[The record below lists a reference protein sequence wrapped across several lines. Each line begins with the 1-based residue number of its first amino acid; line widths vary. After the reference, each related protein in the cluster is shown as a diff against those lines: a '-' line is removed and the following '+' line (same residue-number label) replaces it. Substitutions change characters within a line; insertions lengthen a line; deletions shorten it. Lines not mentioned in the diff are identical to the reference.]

1 MKKIMQKI
9 AVLLSSLLMLNS
21 VFGGVVLTAHAAEAE
36 TITLTVGY
44 MDGVFDSESSI
55 NIDGVDA
62 RSGSVNVPQAST
74 HTISLQ
80 LWFGAAIDKMVVND
94 VEYTPDKGDE
104 DWYTVTVPDASSYN
118 ITLRQAESTVATIV
132 WAYDREDA
140 IDKYGDDD
148 AWVEHGIVEV
158 ISIVRDGNEIFNENT
173 SDPGDFGIRSDGGD
187 MFLEKGDEVIIRL
200 IPEYGY
206 QVKNVVLND
215 DVTLSPEDSV
225 STFKIDSLRG
235 NLHLKGVFQ
244 SEEDII
250 NNNSNSVSSA
260 NIGNAQNAVETGN
273 VKLTVDDRGGYNPNL
288 EGVVEGNDVVKVAAV
303 DLSLENRVCKG
314 TGDRD
319 EDYWTDPVTEFE
331 KPISVALGV
340 DMKALKEGEVFT
352 VVRDHEGVLEELET
366 KIDKKNGII
375 EFETNKF
382 STYTIVKKQDPNQE
396 QHVWDDGEMIKRPTM
411 KEKGLLRFHCKNC
424 EAYYDEELNVL
435 TREMAV
441 GDFVNRFYYD
451 CLGREPEAAGMD
463 YWYNNILKGNTDGA
477 TAGASFVFSEEY
489 MGKKTTDTS
498 FLRMLYKVF
507 MDREADYDGLKYWQS
522 QLKSGMSREEVFKA
536 FVESKEY
543 TEICKESNIVR
554 GEYTIQGIKDPVE
567 KKGDV
572 TPEISN
578 FVENIYSQILNRG
591 SDVEGINYWCQEI
604 ANESKD
610 PILVAELFIFSEEFE
625 NRKLNNADYVDVLY
639 RTFMGREADKDGKN
653 FWVKQ
658 LKDGK
663 DRKEVLEAFA
673 NCKEFQDILRAA
685 GL

>member
-21 VFGGVVLTAHAAEAE
+21 VFGGGVFTVHAAELE

-55 NIDGVDA
+55 NVDGVDA

-273 VKLTVDDRGGYNPNL
+273 VKLTVDDRGGYNP
-288 EGVVEGNDVVKVAAV
+288 
-303 DLSLENRVCKG
+303 
-314 TGDRD
+314 
-319 EDYWTDPVTEFE
+319 
-331 KPISVALGV
+331 
-340 DMKALKEGEVFT
+340 
-352 VVRDHEGVLEELET
+352 
-366 KIDKKNGII
+366 
-375 EFETNKF
+375 
-382 STYTIVKKQDPNQE
+382 
-396 QHVWDDGEMIKRPTM
+396 
-411 KEKGLLRFHCKNC
+411 
-424 EAYYDEELNVL
+424 
-435 TREMAV
+435 
-441 GDFVNRFYYD
+441 
-451 CLGREPEAAGMD
+451 
-463 YWYNNILKGNTDGA
+463 
-477 TAGASFVFSEEY
+477 
-489 MGKKTTDTS
+489 
-498 FLRMLYKVF
+498 
-507 MDREADYDGLKYWQS
+507 
-522 QLKSGMSREEVFKA
+522 
-536 FVESKEY
+536 
-543 TEICKESNIVR
+543 
-554 GEYTIQGIKDPVE
+554 
-567 KKGDV
+567 
-572 TPEISN
+572 
-578 FVENIYSQILNRG
+578 
-591 SDVEGINYWCQEI
+591 
-604 ANESKD
+604 
-610 PILVAELFIFSEEFE
+610 
-625 NRKLNNADYVDVLY
+625 
-639 RTFMGREADKDGKN
+639 
-653 FWVKQ
+653 
-658 LKDGK
+658 
-663 DRKEVLEAFA
+663 
-673 NCKEFQDILRAA
+673 
-685 GL
+685 